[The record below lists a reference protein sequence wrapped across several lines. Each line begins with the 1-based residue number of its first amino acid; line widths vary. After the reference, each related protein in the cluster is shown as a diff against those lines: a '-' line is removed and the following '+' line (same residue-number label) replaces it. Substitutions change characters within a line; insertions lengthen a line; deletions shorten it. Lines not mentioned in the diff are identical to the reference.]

1 MRIETWYGHDIR
13 FLYFNGEWYAV
24 LKDICDAVGISTRDA
39 RDRIN
44 PDDMIKE
51 SVEVSDVAITH
62 NRYVGENE
70 RRQMLLVNE
79 FGIYNVLFTSR
90 KLEAKKFRRWVFEFL
105 RNIRQASDMEV
116 YDIPY
121 MSDVNTHNITIKYTG
136 SPRHYGKHKIN

>member
-1 MRIETWYGHDIR
+1 MRVETWYGNEIR

-62 NRYVGENE
+62 NRCVGENE
-70 RRQMLLVNE
+70 HRQMLLVNE
-79 FGIYNVLFTSR
+79 YGIYDVLFTSR
-90 KLEAKKFRRWVFEFL
+90 KLEAQKFRRWVFDLL
-105 RNIRQASDMEV
+105 RNFRLALDMEV
-116 YDIPY
+116 CDIPG
-121 MSDVNTHNITIKYTG
+121 MSEIDHSNITVKYTG
-136 SPRHYGKHKIN
+136 SPRHYGKRKTF